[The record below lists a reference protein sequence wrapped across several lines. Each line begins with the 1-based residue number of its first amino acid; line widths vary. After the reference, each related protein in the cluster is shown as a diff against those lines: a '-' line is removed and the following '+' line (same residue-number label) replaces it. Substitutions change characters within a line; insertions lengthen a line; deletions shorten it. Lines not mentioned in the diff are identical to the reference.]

1 MVGSQQHYGRL
12 TRLLWL
18 SVAAAVFTIVL
29 KLVAWWLTDSVG
41 LLSDAAESLVN
52 LAAAV
57 IALVMVRWAAQPPDE
72 EHAYGH
78 EKAEYFS
85 AGAEGGMIFIAA
97 ITIAW
102 FAIDRLL
109 HPAPIENAGVGLLV
123 SAVASV
129 INLVVGVVL
138 LRSGRRYRSIVLEA
152 DGRHLLTD
160 VWTSAGV
167 IAGVALVAVTGIE
180 RLDPIVALVVATN
193 ILVTGGR
200 LVIRSANGL
209 LDRALPREAQDSVES
224 VLHRYAGDDVSF
236 HALRTRSAGT
246 RSFVSMHVLVPGRWT
261 VQQGHD
267 LLERIETDLHAAVP
281 TLTVF
286 THLEPREDDA
296 SFQDTRLDRTGLT
309 R

>member
-1 MVGSQQHYGRL
+1 MSDAQEHYGRL
-12 TRLLWL
+12 ARLLWL
-18 SVAAAVFTIVL
+18 SVAAAVVTILL
-29 KLVAWWLTDSVG
+29 KLAAWWLTDSVG

-57 IALVMVRWAAQPPDE
+57 IALVMVRWAAQPPDA

-109 HPAPIENAGVGLLV
+109 HPAPIEHAGIGLLV
-123 SAVASV
+123 STLASLVNLAV
-129 INLVVGVVL
+129 GMVL
-138 LRSGRRYRSIVLEA
+138 LRSGRKHRSIVLEA
-152 DGRHLLTD
+152 DGRHLITD
-160 VWTSAGV
+160 VWTSVGV
-167 IAGVALVAVTGIE
+167 IAGVGLVAITGIE
-180 RLDPIVALVVATN
+180 RLDPVIALLVAVN

-200 LVIRSANGL
+200 LVGRAANGL
-209 LDRALPREAQDSVES
+209 LDRALPPETQASVQS
-224 VLHRYAGDDVSF
+224 VLSRYGTDDVSF

-246 RSFVSMHVLVPGRWT
+246 RSFVSMHVLVPGSWT
-261 VQQGHD
+261 VQQGHN
-267 LLERIETDLHAAVP
+267 LLEHIESDLHAVVP

-286 THLEPREDDA
+286 THLEPREDEA
-296 SFQDTRLDRTGLT
+296 SFEDTRLDRSATGW
-309 R
+309 

>member
-109 HPAPIENAGVGLLV
+109 HPASIENAGVGLLV

-152 DGRHLLTD
+152 DGR
-160 VWTSAGV
+160 
-167 IAGVALVAVTGIE
+167 
-180 RLDPIVALVVATN
+180 
-193 ILVTGGR
+193 
-200 LVIRSANGL
+200 
-209 LDRALPREAQDSVES
+209 
-224 VLHRYAGDDVSF
+224 
-236 HALRTRSAGT
+236 
-246 RSFVSMHVLVPGRWT
+246 
-261 VQQGHD
+261 
-267 LLERIETDLHAAVP
+267 
-281 TLTVF
+281 
-286 THLEPREDDA
+286 
-296 SFQDTRLDRTGLT
+296 
-309 R
+309 